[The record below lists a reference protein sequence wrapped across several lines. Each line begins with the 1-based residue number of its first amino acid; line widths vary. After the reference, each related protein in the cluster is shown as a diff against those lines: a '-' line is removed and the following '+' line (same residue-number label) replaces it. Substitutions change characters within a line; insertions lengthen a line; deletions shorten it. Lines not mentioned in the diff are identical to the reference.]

1 MNINELKTVLNAMVK
16 QKKTVTP
23 MIWGPHGIG
32 KSSVVRQVA
41 AENGYRC
48 LSMILSQKEAVDL
61 AGMLYTY
68 RDEELG
74 ISVTGHNPP
83 EWFADAMRRGK
94 VILFFDEFNQAR
106 RDVMSAAFEL
116 VLDRRLNNHVLPE
129 DVFIFCA
136 GNPQDGRYDVN
147 KMSPALVDRFVH
159 LHALPDVNSWLEWA
173 GGEGGM
179 SKDVVSFIKAQPA
192 AAFHRDER
200 DREFPVEVRPSLRA
214 WKERVDKLLDLK
226 VPANL
231 MYEVIRGCVGVEYA
245 SAFIA
250 VMNSKVVPLTAEEIL
265 GFGAPERDRMAAFLD
280 PSRMRIDLATQ
291 SANHLIEFAKKDK
304 AKVSERIAS
313 VVEFIEMLPDD
324 LCVSVVKQ
332 LNPMSDLWSA
342 KMLESP
348 TISSK
353 LSKVRSIVKGAT
365 Q

>member
-1 MNINELKTVLNAMVK
+1 MNIKELKSVLNAMIA
-16 QKKTVTP
+16 QKKLSDTP

-48 LSMILSQKEAVDL
+48 LSMILSQKEAVDV

-74 ISVTGHNPP
+74 ISVTGNNPP
-83 EWFADAMRRGK
+83 EWFADAMKHGK

-116 VLDRRLNNHVLPE
+116 VLDRRLNNHVLPD
-129 DVFIFCA
+129 DVFIVCA
-136 GNPQDGRYDVN
+136 GNPQDDRYDVN
-147 KMSPALVDRFVH
+147 RMSEALIDRFVH
-159 LHALPDVNSWLEWA
+159 LHALPDVNAWLEWA
-173 GGEGGM
+173 DGAGGV
-179 SKDVVSFIKAQPA
+179 SKDVVDFIKAQPA

-200 DREFPVEVRPSLRA
+200 DRDFPVNVRPSVRA
-214 WKERVDKLLDLK
+214 WQRVGRLIDLK

-231 MYEVIRGCVGVEYA
+231 MFELVRGCVGVEYA
-245 SAFIA
+245 ASFTALRSSRI
-250 VMNSKVVPLTAEEIL
+250 MPLTAEEIL

-304 AKVSERIAS
+304 VRVSERIAS
-313 VVEFIEMLPDD
+313 VVQFIEMLPDD

-342 KMLESP
+342 KMLESS
-348 TISSK
+348 TISTK
-353 LSKVRSIVKGAT
+353 LTKVRAIVRN
-365 Q
+365 